1 MENKDI
7 IPPGLKCDQ
16 QAFIPQGQSKRNMN
30 HRVQAND
37 AVDQFSHNKEC
48 NKLEG
53 WVYTKKKD
61 PVNEYR
67 IFLI

>member
-1 MENKDI
+1 MPSGRKEQE
-7 IPPGLKCDQ
+7 KCDLR
-16 QAFIPQGQSKRNMN
+16 S
-30 HRVQAND
+30 QAND